1 MSDGRLVVVPVPVV
15 LGVAMTVMNVVHVV
29 AVRHG
34 GVPAVRAVLVA
45 VRFVS
50 HVPAGL
56 ALVPVSRVLTVQVSV
71 VRVVDVVA
79 VPYLGVPAVRA
90 VGVLVGGV
98 FLVEGG
104 HGARLR
110 GVWSVTPVRLAT

>member
-1 MSDGRLVVVPVPVV
+1 VVVPVPVV

-34 GVPAVRAVLVA
+34 GVSAVRAVLVA
-45 VRFVS
+45 VRLVS
-50 HVPAGL
+50 HVSARL
-56 ALVPVSRVLTVQVSV
+56 ALVPVARVLAVQVSV

-79 VPYLGVPAVRA
+79 VRHFGVPAGRA
-90 VGVLVGGV
+90 VGVFVGCV

-104 HGARLR
+104 HGSPSE
-110 GVWSVTPVRLAT
+110 GVWSVTPVRLAR